1 VSSVLV
7 AIRIQLRGDAHSNV
21 RGFDSTLVTQSTG
34 QTSVLHGLAV
44 KVSGHRPPLP
54 AVGLSTPRVRDAVP
68 PAHVTEHAAQLDQAT
83 TMQSTACIEGEA
95 DGTVVGSSVGEAVVG
110 LRTKNKS
117 LQASNFP
124 DELAW
129 LRIIAPRRRR
139 WGRRGI
145 KHNRGPCSN
154 NSGND
159 ESKTKHLACSVGHA
173 CARRRGR

>member
-1 VSSVLV
+1 M
-7 AIRIQLRGDAHSNV
+7 
-21 RGFDSTLVTQSTG
+21 TQSTG

-68 PAHVTEHAAQLDQAT
+68 PAHVTEQVAQLDQAT
-83 TMQSTACIEGEA
+83 TMQSIACIEGEA

-117 LQASNFP
+117 LQASNYP

-145 KHNRGPCSN
+145 EHNR
-154 NSGND
+154 
-159 ESKTKHLACSVGHA
+159 
-173 CARRRGR
+173 